1 MNPLNISWRKFML
14 LLNGLP
20 IDKSIFFAP
29 IYQAIVNDEEYI
41 PETSTSQPQ
50 KGWWKKELD
59 RRRGR
64 NRPRTTMGIDQFM
77 NEMNQR

>member
-1 MNPLNISWRKFML
+1 ML

-59 RRRGR
+59 RRR
-64 NRPRTTMGIDQFM
+64 
-77 NEMNQR
+77 